1 MFLFCFQFFSALFLS
16 LRPGYMVN
24 HALLATE
31 HLQQLF
37 ESAEYLDDV
46 RFELDKGDGDGGGGE
61 RHTKLTV

>member
-1 MFLFCFQFFSALFLS
+1 MFFSALTLY

-24 HALLATE
+24 YVMLLLATE

-46 RFELDKGDGDGGGGE
+46 MFELDKGGVAWGG
-61 RHTKLTV
+61 TPNSQCKVDVFM

>member
-1 MFLFCFQFFSALFLS
+1 
-16 LRPGYMVN
+16 MVN

-46 RFELDKGDGDGGGGE
+46 RFELDEGDGDGGGGE